1 MRHKSSVSAEA
12 ASMLLGLSTS
22 QLLKANPDVDTDG
35 IGKYSGKHISKFF
48 WFWIWG
54 IASSLKGW
62 RQRRQPSIF
71 FLN

>member
-48 WFWIWG
+48 DSEFG
-54 IASSLKGW
+54 ELL
-62 RQRRQPSIF
+62 P
-71 FLN
+71 L